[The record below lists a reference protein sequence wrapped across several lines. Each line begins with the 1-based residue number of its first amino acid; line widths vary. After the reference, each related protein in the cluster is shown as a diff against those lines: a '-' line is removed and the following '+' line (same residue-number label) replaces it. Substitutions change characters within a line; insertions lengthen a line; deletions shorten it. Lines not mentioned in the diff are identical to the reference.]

1 MSGDRSVS
9 RSKNAPDAE
18 KGGGAASP
26 YVGSLRRKMAKE
38 VTIRIGGESGEGTIS
53 GGDILAQASARC
65 GYHIYTFRTFPA
77 EILGGP
83 CMFQVRISDQ
93 PVKSMGDYAD
103 VLICLNKEAFDRNVG
118 ELRSGGVLIY
128 DPSDFTPDSGDY
140 VIYPV
145 PFNDIARKEVQL
157 FQTKNMVMLG
167 AICGLFGPS
176 IEAVIQLVES
186 KLSRSRKANATL
198 MEKNMLA
205 LETAKNY
212 VTQKL
217 TKQDPYQLGPVEK
230 ANRVVLNGNQ
240 AVVAG
245 ALAARCG
252 FFAGYPITPASDIM
266 EAMAKELPQIG
277 GTFLQAEDEMAALAA
292 VLGASYGGVRS
303 MTATSGPGFSL
314 MTELIAL
321 SSMTELPAVIVDA
334 QRAGPSTGMPT
345 KMEQSDLSFALYAG
359 HGDTPRMIVAPANV
373 ADCYSLMV
381 QAFNMA
387 ERFQMP
393 VIFLTDQSLTARVE
407 SVDMSEF
414 QPLEVQSRL
423 EYGVSNGSNGHS
435 ANGHAA
441 NGHEKVGAAASY
453 ARYAYT
459 QSGVSPISTPG
470 SGAMPYVA
478 TGLEHD
484 EHGHPD
490 YEPEDH
496 TAMMIKRF
504 RKLEVAAE
512 ELPQPER
519 YGDADAT
526 IGVIGWGST
535 EGAIQEAVD
544 RARAKGYKVAS
555 LHPRFLSPL
564 PDRAI
569 RSFID
574 SVQKVI
580 VPECNYS
587 GQLANLLG
595 ARYGLQAKR
604 VNKYGGIP
612 FTAGEILQAIE
623 EEVR

>member
-1 MSGDRSVS
+1 ME
-9 RSKNAPDAE
+9 N
-18 KGGGAASP
+18 
-26 YVGSLRRKMAKE
+26 E

-53 GGDILAQASARC
+53 GGDILALASARW
-65 GYHIYTFRTFPA
+65 GYHVFTFRTFPA

-83 CMFQVRISDQ
+83 CLFQVRISDR

-103 VLICLNKEAFDRNVG
+103 VLVCLNKEAYDRNVSD
-118 ELRSGGVLIY
+118 LRRGGVLIY
-128 DPSDFTPDSGDY
+128 DPSDFTPETDDY
-140 VIYPV
+140 ITYAV
-145 PFNDIARKEVQL
+145 PFNELARKEVQL

-167 AICGLFGPS
+167 TIAGLFGPPL
-176 IEAVIQLVES
+176 EAILQVVES
-186 KLSRSRKANATL
+186 RLSKSRKANPLL
-198 MEKNMLA
+198 MEKNRLA
-205 LETAKNY
+205 LEIAWRY
-212 VTQKL
+212 VNEKI
-217 TKQDPYQLGPVEK
+217 TKRDPYHLGQVEK
-230 ANRVVLNGNQ
+230 ADRVVLNGNQ

-245 ALAARCG
+245 ALAAGCG

-266 EAMAKELPQIG
+266 EAMAKELPQVG

-292 VLGASYGGVRS
+292 VLGASFGGVRA

-314 MTELIAL
+314 MTELIGLA
-321 SSMTELPAVIVDA
+321 SMAELPAVIVDA

-345 KMEQSDLSFALYAG
+345 KMEQSDLSFALYGG

-373 ADCYSLMV
+373 ADCYTLMGL
-381 QAFNMA
+381 AFNMA
-387 ERFQMP
+387 DRYQMP

-407 SVDMSEF
+407 SVDRSIFKPFKIEG
-414 QPLEVQSRL
+414 RI
-423 EYGVSNGSNGHS
+423 EYGKNGSNG
-435 ANGHAA
+435 ANGSSGNGRQEAVAA
-441 NGHEKVGAAASY
+441 LAGSF

-459 QSGVSPISTPG
+459 ASGISPMTVPG
-470 SGAMPYVA
+470 PGALPYSA

-496 TAMMIKRF
+496 TAMMEKRF
-504 RKLEVAAE
+504 RKLDTASQ

-519 YGDADAT
+519 YGDSDAV
-526 IGVIGWGST
+526 IGLIGWGST

-555 LHPRFLSPL
+555 LHLRILSPL

-569 RSFID
+569 RDFIR
-574 SVQKVI
+574 SVRTVI

-595 ARYGLQAKR
+595 ARYGLQALR
-604 VNKYGGIP
+604 VNKFGGIP
-612 FTAGEILQAIE
+612 FTAGEILRAIE
-623 EEVR
+623 EVS